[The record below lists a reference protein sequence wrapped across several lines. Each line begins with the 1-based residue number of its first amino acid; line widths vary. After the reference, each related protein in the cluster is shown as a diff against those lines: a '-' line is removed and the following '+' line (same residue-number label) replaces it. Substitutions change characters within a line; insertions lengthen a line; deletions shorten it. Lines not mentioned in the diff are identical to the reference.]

1 MHSGAGTPRASEIV
15 SMPSTLES
23 DPDMKL
29 LTAVLVALIAPSTA
43 AAALE
48 VKLAVVPGSP
58 KAGAQVVVELRPF
71 STELRADGT
80 CCRLVPIDVNYPF
93 KVEAVAASGRVA
105 RVRVHKSSPYVW
117 SGSFVFGMGGRWVV
131 RAPQWAR
138 VTAATTAQ
146 GPGSRSPSD
155 AADASRLS
163 WRRARRPLIGVR
175 PRHERGTSCPHRGQV
190 R

>member
-1 MHSGAGTPRASEIV
+1 
-15 SMPSTLES
+15 
-23 DPDMKL
+23 MKL

-131 RAPQWAR
+131 RAPQW
-138 VTAATTAQ
+138 
-146 GPGSRSPSD
+146 GPRYSRNYG
-155 AADASRLS
+155 A
-163 WRRARRPLIGVR
+163 R
-175 PRHERGTSCPHRGQV
+175 PRIAFTVRRRGCEPSVLAASSASPHWGQTPSREGNVVSTSRTGPSRRTKGFGD
-190 R
+190 